1 MAVSL
6 PPIISPGQHV
16 HVRFPYVG
24 ALPAIVESTGG
35 AEIVAAL
42 AVPDPRV
49 ARLRGAEVIME
60 WTTPRGIER
69 LLGHVELVGSRT
81 DLVRVAVHGNVERIQ
96 RREWARVE
104 AVVPVRVHA
113 IEDDAGGETVTLNVS
128 GGGVLLKDHWRL
140 PLGTDVQL
148 DLIVDPAAAP
158 VRAIGRVVREAA
170 RGEKGVRIDAIA
182 RADEER
188 LLRFVRERERAA
200 MRAARGL

>member
-49 ARLRGAEVIME
+49 ARL
-60 WTTPRGIER
+60 
-69 LLGHVELVGSRT
+69 LGHVELEGSRT

-113 IEDDAGGETVTLNVS
+113 IEDEAGGETVTLNLS

>member
-6 PPIISPGQHV
+6 PPILSPGQRV
-16 HVRFPYVG
+16 HVRLPHLG
-24 ALPAIVESTGG
+24 ALPATVEATGG
-35 AEIVAAL
+35 EEVVASL
-42 AVPDPRV
+42 AVPEPRV
-49 ARLRGAEVIME
+49 ARLRGADVIME
-60 WTTPRGIER
+60 WTTARGIER
-69 LLGHVELVGSRT
+69 LLGQLELVPARA

-113 IEDDAGGETVTLNVS
+113 IEDDAGGESVTLNLS

-140 PLGTDVQL
+140 PLGVDVQL
-148 DLIVDPAAAP
+148 ELIVEPDGAP
-158 VRAIGRVVREAA
+158 VRALGRVVREAA
-170 RGEKGVRIDAIA
+170 RGEKGVRIDSIA

-188 LLRFVRERERAA
+188 LLRFVRERERAE